1 MRLAQG
7 ITRPDADEY
16 LPYFG
21 RYIDLVPD
29 GDLLAILATQI
40 GATCG
45 QLERLSGESATRQP
59 SPGEWSPLD
68 IAVHLADT
76 ERVLTYRAFTFA
88 RRDGAELPGVE
99 FEEFAEV
106 ADANGRR
113 VNDVAAELLA
123 VRASSVALFRSL
135 TAVAWTNRGIASGAE
150 ISVRAL
156 AYVIAGHEL
165 HHLVDL
171 RLAADST
178 E

>member
-1 MRLAQG
+1 MTRTLG
-7 ITRPDADEY
+7 ITRPHVDEF

-29 GDLLAILATQI
+29 GNLLATLRGLVREVCVA
-40 GATCG
+40 
-45 QLERLSGESATRQP
+45 LEAIDPAAVARRPAL
-59 SPGEWSPLD
+59 GEWSPLD

-113 VNDVAAELLA
+113 VNDVVAELLA